1 MTQKAGTIQRN
12 WWTDK
17 NICSSNDI
25 VTKIKSQTTDYE
37 KIFAKHAYLTKDL
50 EKSQNYAEK
59 PNQKEKEKK
68 KRCIL

>member
-37 KIFAKHAYLTKDL
+37 KIFAKHVSDKGFGKISKL
-50 EKSQNYAEK
+50 
-59 PNQKEKEKK
+59 
-68 KRCIL
+68 CWI

>member
-37 KIFAKHAYLTKDL
+37 KIFAKHTC
-50 EKSQNYAEK
+50 
-59 PNQKEKEKK
+59 PNKGPLFK
-68 KRCIL
+68 I